1 MRPAYCTNVV
11 AGRTLA
17 ETRRSVVETFGA
29 VRLKLGI
36 AGHLPIGLW
45 LSAHAARQ
53 LSDEEGGARALRDE
67 LGAAGLSVVTLNGFP
82 YHDFR
87 QAVVK
92 HAVYEPHWADV
103 RRQLHTMLLADL
115 LPDLLPPGTRTASI
129 STVPLGWR
137 ARFSQEGCGA
147 SVGLASALLE
157 QLAEH
162 LARLEARTGVRVTVD
177 LEPEPGC
184 MMDRSADAVGFFEH
198 ALRARGGAPD
208 PRRYLGVCHDVCHAA
223 VMFEGQA
230 EALRA
235 YRGAG
240 IGVHKVQVSS
250 ALVADGS
257 PESLAVLASFDE
269 PRWLH
274 QTCVRTPAGEVRF
287 HEDIRWALA
296 ERATGEWR
304 THFHVPVFAA
314 RLGALGTTQLQV
326 EECLREL
333 ATWPEAERPLLEL
346 ETYAW
351 DALPADPGGPRDLAA
366 GIAQEIR
373 WLDACMRRTGLAA
386 DAAGGAA

>member
-17 ETRRSVVETFGA
+17 DTRRSVVETFGA
-29 VRLKLGI
+29 VRRKLGI
-36 AGHLPIGLW
+36 ADPLPIGLW

-53 LSDEEGGARALRDE
+53 LPEQPGGARALRDE
-67 LGAAGLSVVTLNGFP
+67 LGEAGLSVVTLNGFP

-115 LPDLLPPGTRTASI
+115 LPDLLPAGTRTASI

-137 ARFSQEGCGA
+137 ARFTQEGCGA

-157 QLAEH
+157 QLVDH
-162 LARLEARTGVRVTVD
+162 LARLEARTGVRITVD

-198 ALRARGGAPD
+198 AVRARPGAPD

-223 VMFEGQA
+223 VMFEDQS

-235 YRGAG
+235 YRSAG

-250 ALVADGS
+250 ALVSDGS

-274 QTCVRTPAGEVRF
+274 QTCVRTPSGDVRF

-296 ERATGEWR
+296 DGAAGEWR
-304 THFHVPVFAA
+304 THFHVPVFAS
-314 RLGALGTTQLQV
+314 RLGVLGTTQPQV

-333 ATWPEAERPLLEL
+333 ASWPAPERPLLEL

-351 DALPADPGGPRDLAA
+351 DALPADPEGASDLAG
-366 GIAQEIR
+366 GITEEIR
-373 WLDACMRRTGLAA
+373 WLDACMRRVGLAV
-386 DAAGGAA
+386 DAAGGAS